1 MQARKLYR
9 YWLNF
14 VSKRG
19 EFIKS
24 DLHHAFDK
32 WKTYYPRNFEILS
45 RLKKHQLDKRILKNG
60 RTLENLAD

>member
-1 MQARKLYR
+1 MRKLYR

-45 RLKKHQLDKRILKNG
+45 KLKKYQLDRRIMING
-60 RTLENLAD
+60 